1 MAERVA
7 PIGQVRVWHLA
18 LLVLYVA
25 IAIVNIQD
33 QGRTEPSLV
42 ALASAGFVLYGLLGW
57 LGWRAARRH
66 LAALG
71 EVGRLAVYLAAMGGL
86 FLLATIV
93 YLFAEYA
100 WLNGLI

>member
-1 MAERVA
+1 MTERVA

-33 QGRTEPSLV
+33 QRRTAPPLI

-57 LGWRAARRH
+57 LGWRAARHH
-66 LAALG
+66 LGGLG
-71 EVGRLAVYLAAMGGL
+71 ELGRLAAYLSAMAGL
-86 FLLATIV
+86 FLLATVV
-93 YLFAEYA
+93 YLAAEFA